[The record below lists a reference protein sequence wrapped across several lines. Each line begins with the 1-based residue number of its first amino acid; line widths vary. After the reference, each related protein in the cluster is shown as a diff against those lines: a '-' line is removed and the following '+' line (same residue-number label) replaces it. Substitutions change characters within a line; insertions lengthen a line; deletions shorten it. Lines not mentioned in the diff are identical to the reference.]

1 MEQLFTKYSVSEII
15 LFVIMFAIAVKEF
28 ICFIDWAKGRIKQS
42 YDKDYDADDREKE
55 LESRVNN
62 LEKFYD
68 EKKIV
73 DDTFLKINQTF
84 QNINKR
90 IDILVE
96 SDKENIKSF
105 ITRQHH
111 YFVYELKWI
120 DDYSLDCIER
130 RFNVY
135 KSEQG
140 NSFIEGLM
148 NEIRALPKQPPVDYI
163 ARYNETAEYVKSAKE
178 NK

>member
-1 MEQLFTKYSVSEII
+1 MK
-15 LFVIMFAIAVKEF
+15 
-28 ICFIDWAKGRIKQS
+28 ID
-42 YDKDYDADDREKE
+42 
-55 LESRVNN
+55 
-62 LEKFYD
+62 
-68 EKKIV
+68 
-73 DDTFLKINQTF
+73 QTF